1 MPFVH
6 PGFSQT
12 SHFRPAAFGVSLRP
26 RYLPAI
32 IDVILFYGW
41 RGIIY
46 LYDSD
51 DGMDSFSSFVLFLLS
66 RIELI

>member
-6 PGFSQT
+6 PRFSQI
-12 SHFRPAAFGVSLRP
+12 SNVRPANYAVSMRP

-32 IDVILFYGW
+32 VDVIKFYGW
-41 RGIIY
+41 KEIIY

-51 DGMDSFSSFVLFLLS
+51 DGN
-66 RIELI
+66 